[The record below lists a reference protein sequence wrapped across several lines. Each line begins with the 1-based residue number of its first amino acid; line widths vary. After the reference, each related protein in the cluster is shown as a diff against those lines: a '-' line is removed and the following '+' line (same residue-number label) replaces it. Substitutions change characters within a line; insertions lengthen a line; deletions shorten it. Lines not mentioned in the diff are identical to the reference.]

1 MSGLCPDQKSPASPF
16 SGDFADR
23 VRQEHAGA
31 AHRRPANHDGFRASP
46 RSKRTQT
53 AGWLQR
59 RVAPTGLRRLR
70 AHLFAAPASTRA
82 EMPLPMLPLDPRDHP
97 CGARQRRSAGRGSVQ
112 PVLLAPGRMLALI
125 LEVEPPSSSG
135 RAVTGLPSA
144 SGVLPAPKLM
154 AAASGGRSGCQPS
167 MLPARSEERAPAAD
181 AASASNATSSRY
193 CISVMLCRESPS
205 VSGAT
210 GIRGR
215 WIQQGTPG
223 RGQRAGLLAGSQAG
237 VFLLED
243 HRVMFGTIRVI
254 TPASRLA
261 TARSRSSDQSG
272 MPARASDVP
281 RLRRTRSVR
290 ASGHAKVI
298 HSVDVQGRRCR
309 CGGGPE

>member
-1 MSGLCPDQKSPASPF
+1 
-16 SGDFADR
+16 
-23 VRQEHAGA
+23 
-31 AHRRPANHDGFRASP
+31 
-46 RSKRTQT
+46 
-53 AGWLQR
+53 
-59 RVAPTGLRRLR
+59 
-70 AHLFAAPASTRA
+70 
-82 EMPLPMLPLDPRDHP
+82 
-97 CGARQRRSAGRGSVQ
+97 
-112 PVLLAPGRMLALI
+112 
-125 LEVEPPSSSG
+125 
-135 RAVTGLPSA
+135 
-144 SGVLPAPKLM
+144 M

-237 VFLLED
+237 GFLLED
-243 HRVMFGTIRVI
+243 HRVMFGTICVI

-290 ASGHAKVI
+290 ASRHAKVI
-298 HSVDVQGRRCR
+298 HSVAVQAVGVDVQLRRCR
-309 CGGGPE
+309 CGGDRSDATGMSGAGFRAQLRCVLSQARSCSYSGHKPGPPGERSRERPRLNSMGGLRAAF